1 MKKKIAI
8 LGSTGSIGKTLINI
22 VDKNKDDFEIVL
34 LTAKDNYAELL
45 KQANKFKVKNLVITN
60 KNSFLR
66 LIKKVRNKNINVYN
80 NFSCFNSIF
89 KKKIDYSMVAISG
102 IDGLNP
108 TLNLIRYSK
117 EIAIANKEAII
128 CGWDLIKRLLKKYK
142 VKFIPVDSEHF
153 SIWFALRNID
163 ISNVEKIYITASGGP
178 FFNYSKK
185 QLSNV
190 KISDTLKHPNWVMG
204 KKITVDSATL
214 MNKVF
219 EIIEAKNIFDIDY
232 KNLSIIRHSQSFIH
246 SIIKFKNG
254 ILKFIAHD
262 TTMKIPIYN
271 SIYNQ
276 HTKYIRTRNLN
287 IDHLNNM
294 NFNRIDY
301 KVFPID
307 KIFKLLPN
315 QSSLFETILISAN
328 DKFVDLYLKKKINFV
343 NFHKELLRFIQL
355 NEFIKYK
362 TKKVKNIED
371 ILILNEYVRLK
382 IDKMY
387 I

>member
-1 MKKKIAI
+1 
-8 LGSTGSIGKTLINI
+8 
-22 VDKNKDDFEIVL
+22 
-34 LTAKDNYAELL
+34 
-45 KQANKFKVKNLVITN
+45 
-60 KNSFLR
+60 
-66 LIKKVRNKNINVYN
+66 
-80 NFSCFNSIF
+80 
-89 KKKIDYSMVAISG
+89 MVAISG

-117 EIAIANKEAII
+117 EIAIANKESII
-128 CGWDLIKRLLKKYK
+128 CGWDLIKRLLKKHK

-153 SIWFALRNID
+153 SIWFALKNID

-178 FFNYSKK
+178 FFNYTKK

-190 KISDTLKHPNWVMG
+190 KISDTLKHPTWVMG

-219 EIIEAKNIFDIDY
+219 EVIEAKNIFNIDY
-232 KNLSIIRHSQSFIH
+232 KNLSIIRHSQSFVH

-254 ILKFIAHD
+254 ILKFIAHE

-276 HTKYIRTRNLN
+276 HTKHIRTSNLN
-287 IDHLNNM
+287 IDHLDDM

-355 NEFIKYK
+355 DEFIKYK

>member
-45 KQANKFKVKNLVITN
+45 KQADKFKVKNLVITN
-60 KNSFLR
+60 KNSYLR
-66 LIKKVRNKNINVYN
+66 LIKKVRNKNIKVYN
-80 NFSCFNSIF
+80 NFLCFNSIF

-128 CGWDLIKRLLKKYK
+128 CGWDLIKRLLKKHK

-153 SIWFALRNID
+153 SIWFALKNID

-178 FFNYSKK
+178 FFNYTKK

-190 KISDTLKHPNWVMG
+190 KISDTLKHPTWVMG

-219 EIIEAKNIFDIDY
+219 EVIEAKNIFNIDY
-232 KNLSIIRHSQSFIH
+232 KNLSIIRHSQSFVH

-276 HTKYIRTRNLN
+276 HTKHIRTSNLN
-287 IDHLNNM
+287 IDHLDDM

-343 NFHKELLRFIQL
+343 NFHKELLKFIQL
-355 NEFIKYK
+355 NEFNKYK

>member
-45 KQANKFKVKNLVITN
+45 KQADKFKVKNLVITN
-60 KNSFLR
+60 KNSYLR
-66 LIKKVRNKNINVYN
+66 LIKKVRNKNIKVYN

-89 KKKIDYSMVAISG
+89 KKRIDYSMVAISG

-128 CGWDLIKRLLKKYK
+128 CGWDLIKRLLKKHK

-153 SIWFALRNID
+153 SIWFALKNID

-178 FFNYSKK
+178 FFNYTKK

-190 KISDTLKHPNWVMG
+190 KISDTLKHPTWVMG

-219 EIIEAKNIFDIDY
+219 EVIEAKNIFNIDY
-232 KNLSIIRHSQSFIH
+232 KNLSIIRHSQSFVH

-254 ILKFIAHD
+254 ILKFIAHE

-276 HTKYIRTRNLN
+276 HTKHIRTSNLN
-287 IDHLNNM
+287 IDHLDDM

-343 NFHKELLRFIQL
+343 NFHKELLRFIKL
-355 NEFIKYK
+355 NEFNKYK

>member
-22 VDKNKDDFEIVL
+22 IDKNKDDFEIVL

-60 KNSFLR
+60 KNSFLK
-66 LIKKVRNKNINVYN
+66 LIKKVRNKNIKVYN

-89 KKKIDYSMVAISG
+89 KKRIDYSMVAISG

-128 CGWDLIKRLLKKYK
+128 CGWDLIKRLLKKHK

-153 SIWFALRNID
+153 SIWFALKNID

-178 FFNYSKK
+178 FFNYTKK

-219 EIIEAKNIFDIDY
+219 EVIEAKNIFNIDY
-232 KNLSIIRHSQSFIH
+232 KNLSIIRHSQSFVH

-254 ILKFIAHD
+254 ILKFIAHE

-276 HTKYIRTRNLN
+276 HTKHIRTSNLN
-287 IDHLNNM
+287 IDHLDDM

-355 NEFIKYK
+355 DEFIKYK